1 MKRFIGSIL
10 CVGLLFTVGCASKT
24 VLGVGKVQIGVR
36 TSAHAW
42 QTPSATHNETTG
54 ESRVNLGLVDLGVI
68 GQVVDPVQAV
78 TFTSQTGDT
87 ATVDGQ

>member
-1 MKRFIGSIL
+1 MNRFIGSIL
-10 CVGLLFTVGCASKT
+10 CLGLLFTVGCASKT
-24 VLGVGKVQIGVR
+24 VLGVGPCRIGAR
-36 TSAHAW
+36 TAAHEW
-42 QTPSATHNETTG
+42 QGISATHNATTG
-54 ESRVNLGLVDLGVI
+54 ESRVTVGFVDLGVI

>member
-1 MKRFIGSIL
+1 MKKIFGYVL
-10 CVGLLFTVGCASKT
+10 CLGLLFGTGCASKT
-24 VLGVGKVQIGVR
+24 VVGFDKVQLGVR
-36 TSAHAW
+36 TAAHAW
-42 QTPSATHNETTG
+42 QNPSATHDAATG

-87 ATVDGQ
+87 ATVDGS